1 MNGVTHKRLLSLSA
15 VAITSAAVG
24 FVLSSG
30 LDMTRPSHAARPA
43 TSVAPTLATITPPPA
58 APGLGYP
65 DFATLAEKVTPAV
78 LYVETEEKITGEKMR
93 KFHEEIDP
101 FFFFNPNRPK
111 KEVGAGSGVFISTD
125 GLALTNNHVV
135 EGADVIRVRLA
146 NSQDAIPAKVV
157 GRDPATDLAVIRVDG
172 KGPFT
177 ALPLGDSDA
186 LRVGEWVMAV
196 GSPLGFSHTV
206 TVGVVSA
213 KNRSLGLSDATSS
226 FENFIQTDAAINRG
240 NSGGPLVNLRGE
252 IIGIN
257 TLINAAGQNIGFAVP
272 SNTAKAVIPQLK
284 EKGKVVRGYLG
295 VKIQNVDQKKQEAFG
310 LPSTQGAFV
319 SEVSKDTPAAKAGL
333 KEGDTVV
340 AANGTPVKDTRQ
352 LIDRVSAMPPG
363 QKVDL
368 DVIRDGKHRTITV
381 TLSERPDSNSEDQS
395 STARDDSPQ
404 SKLGLQIEEL
414 SARTRRQLE
423 IPTDVEGVVV
433 SDVTTLSPADEQGFR
448 QGDVVMRVN
457 SAEISSVQDFR
468 KAISSLH
475 SGALVKFYV
484 YRPQAD
490 QKSFIIV
497 RMP

>member
-1 MNGVTHKRLLSLSA
+1 LFSLGA
-15 VAITSAAVG
+15 VAVAGAAIG

-30 LDMTRPSHAARPA
+30 LDTARLSHAGHPA
-43 TSVAPTLATITPPPA
+43 ASAAPAPAATVPAPA
-58 APGLGYP
+58 APAQGFP
-65 DFATLAEKVTPAV
+65 DFASLAERVTPAV

-93 KFHEEIDP
+93 RFHEEIDP

-111 KEVGAGSGVFISTD
+111 KEMGAGSGVFISTD

-157 GRDPATDLAVIRVDG
+157 GRDPATDLALIRVDG
-172 KGPFT
+172 KGPFV

-196 GSPLGFSHTV
+196 GSPLGLSHTV

-213 KNRSLGLSDATSS
+213 KNRALGISDVTSS
-226 FENFIQTDAAINRG
+226 FENYIQTDAAINRG

-257 TLINAAGQNIGFAVP
+257 TLMNAAGQNIGFSIP

-284 EKGKVVRGYLG
+284 EKGKVIRGYLG
-295 VKIQNVDQKKQEAFG
+295 VNIQPVDQKKQEAFG

-319 SEVSKDTPAAKAGL
+319 IEVTKDTPAAKAGL
-333 KEGDTVV
+333 KEGDAIV
-340 AANGTPVKDTRQ
+340 AVNGTPVKDTRQ

-368 DVIRDGKHRTITV
+368 DVIRDSKHRTITV
-381 TLSERPDSNSEDQS
+381 TLSERPDGSSDEQG
-395 STARDDSPQ
+395 STAKEDSPQ
-404 SKLGLQIEEL
+404 SKLGLQVEEL
-414 SARTRRQLE
+414 TARTRRQLE
-423 IPTDVEGVVV
+423 LPNDIEGVVV
-433 SDVTTLSPADEQGFR
+433 SDVTTLSPADEQGFH
-448 QGDVVMRVN
+448 QGDVIMRVN
-457 SAEISSVQDFR
+457 SAEISSLQDFR
-468 KAISSLH
+468 KAIGGLRA
-475 SGALVKFYV
+475 GALVKFYV
-484 YRPQAD
+484 YRPQFE
-490 QKSFIIV
+490 QKLFLIV
-497 RMP
+497 QMP